1 MTSLVL
7 QVEQKSSAAPLT
19 VTATTLV
26 IAGWA
31 GRDKAATEHH
41 IAELEALGVPRPEQ
55 VPTYY
60 RASASRL
67 TTQGAIEVIGG
78 DSSGEVE
85 PVVIRHDGKL
95 YVGVGSD
102 HTDRKLET
110 HGVALSKQICDKP
123 IAATVWPYEEVAGHW
138 DSLVLRSYATIDGQ
152 RVLYQEGGTA
162 ALIHIQELMD
172 GCRAGGL
179 ADETVMFGGTI
190 PAIGGIRPASRFEGE
205 LHDPVLGRTIKF
217 GYDIK
222 ILSA

>member
-41 IAELEALGVPRPEQ
+41 IAELEALGVRRPEQ

-67 TTQGAIEVIGG
+67 TTQSAIEVIGG

-222 ILSA
+222 ILPA